1 MGTVR
6 APACGNIFIA
16 SFESKFIYP
25 YTKEKGNVF
34 TVQWWPL
41 HEMEWH
47 RKGAIEIY

>member
-34 TVQWWPL
+34 TVQ
-41 HEMEWH
+41 
-47 RKGAIEIY
+47 